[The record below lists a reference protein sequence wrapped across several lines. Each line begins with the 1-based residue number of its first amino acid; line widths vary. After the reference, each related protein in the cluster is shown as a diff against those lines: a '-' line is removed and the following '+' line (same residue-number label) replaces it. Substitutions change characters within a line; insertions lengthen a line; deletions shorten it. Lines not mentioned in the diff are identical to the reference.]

1 MYMYTHPVADSAVLN
16 NVYGLGSSLVN
27 TVILFLICSKIAI
40 QYFIFFILNLKTC
53 ICLYRSKCHT
63 NRKMT
68 YSSSS
73 RSCAELNS

>member
-53 ICLYRSKCHT
+53 IYIDQNVTRIG
-63 NRKMT
+63 R
-68 YSSSS
+68 
-73 RSCAELNS
+73 